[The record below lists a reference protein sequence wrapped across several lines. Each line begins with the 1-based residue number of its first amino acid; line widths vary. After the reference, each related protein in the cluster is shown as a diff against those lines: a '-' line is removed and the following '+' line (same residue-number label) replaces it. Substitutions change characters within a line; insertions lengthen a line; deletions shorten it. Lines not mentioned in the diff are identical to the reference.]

1 MTQKSFFTEGIVMQ
15 MFSLK
20 AKLVVSIRGVT
31 MSLQRRL
38 VDRRLLF
45 FDELGEP
52 TKLTEAEFYS
62 GYEKREIEVCTD
74 QPFLGEAPCVRNVA
88 PDLTCFPPH
97 HSQEALRRRTY
108 LTGVMDEGQSKL
120 PSEEI
125 MLEKL
130 KNIAKIIGD
139 ACAPSICTIR
149 RWASRYIGND
159 VVKLVPKHS
168 KKGRVASITGEV
180 EVTLGGVIEEFYMN
194 ENRNSVTY
202 VIGAFQERLEA
213 KNLGRLPTDQL
224 TLPSDMTVR
233 RYIASLDPYMVDE
246 ARLGKH
252 AANKKHRAATGVL
265 RVNHILE
272 RWEIDH
278 TLLDVLLVDEETG
291 LVIGRPYLTVVL
303 DRFSR
308 MVMGY
313 LLHLAAPNTESVLRV
328 IERAI
333 RPKADLLQ
341 RFPKVKNEWRAHGMP
356 TRIVPDNAAEFHAG
370 DLVEGFNDLGIEI
383 LYPPSRDPQKKGAVE
398 RFFSTQN
405 MGLVHNLPGTTFSN
419 IQQRGDYD
427 SEKHACFTLAQ
438 LEAAIVKWIVDGYH
452 QTPHRGLKKRTP
464 AQVWA
469 SDEAQHLIRLPVDL
483 DALECILAR
492 RASVKVHHYG
502 IEVESLGYHSSE
514 LAELRMRLEPDE
526 KVSVRYRDE
535 AGHVWVH
542 DRFRNVFLQ
551 VPVKDKR
558 MIGKSRELW
567 KAAQKALREAG
578 GENPSFDELHRTYR
592 DLRED
597 IAEAR
602 TSQKLRRRREAAR
615 AKLDREGRKVDA
627 NSSPEVVAQ
636 VEWVDGHFT
645 SPPAAPLKVSYR
657 PPSVG
662 GRS

>member
-1 MTQKSFFTEGIVMQ
+1 MTQKSFFPEDIVMQ
-15 MFSLK
+15 TFSLK
-20 AKLVVSIRGVT
+20 AKLVVFVRGLRMT
-31 MSLQRRL
+31 FQRRL

-52 TKLTEAEFYS
+52 TKLTEVEFYS
-62 GYEKREIEVCTD
+62 GYEKREIEVCAD
-74 QPFLGEAPCVRNVA
+74 QNFLGEIPYVRNVA
-88 PDLTCFPPH
+88 PDLTCFPALH
-97 HSQEALRRRTY
+97 REQALRRRTY
-108 LTGVMDEGQSKL
+108 LDGVMDEGQSKL

-130 KNIAKIIGD
+130 KKIAKVIGD
-139 ACAPSICTIR
+139 VCAPSICTIR
-149 RWASRYIGND
+149 RWASRYIGKD

-168 KKGRVASITGEV
+168 KKGRTASITGELKV
-180 EVTLGGVIEEFYMN
+180 ILDVVVDELYMSETPASVTEVIGELRIRIEE
-194 ENRNSVTY
+194 S
-202 VIGAFQERLEA
+202 
-213 KNLGRLPTDQL
+213 NLGRLPSNQL
-224 TLPSDMTVR
+224 TIPSGMTVR
-233 RYIASLDPYMVDE
+233 RYIANLDPYLVDE

-252 AANKKHRAATGVL
+252 AAKKKHRAATGVL

-291 LVIGRPYLTVVL
+291 LVIGRPYLTIVL

-370 DLVEGFNDLGIEI
+370 DLVEGFNELGIEI
-383 LYPPSRDPQKKGAVE
+383 MYPPSRDPQKKGAVE

-405 MGLVHNLPGTTFSN
+405 LGLIHNLPGTTFSN
-419 IQQRGDYD
+419 IQQRGDYE

-438 LEAAIVKWIVDGYH
+438 LEAAVVKWIVDGYH
-452 QTPHRGLKKRTP
+452 QTPHRGLNKRTP

-469 SDEAQHLIRLPVDL
+469 SDEAQHLIRLPLDL

-492 RASVKVHHYG
+492 RGSVRVHHYG
-502 IEVESLGYHSSE
+502 IEVETLGYHSGE
-514 LAELRMRLEPDE
+514 LAQLRMLLTPDE

-578 GENPSFDELHRTYR
+578 GEKPSFDELHRTYR
-592 DLRED
+592 ELRED
-597 IAEAR
+597 VAEAR
-602 TSQKLRRRREAAR
+602 NSQKLRRRREAAR
-615 AKLDREGRKVDA
+615 AKLDREGRKVDE
-627 NSSPEVVAQ
+627 NRSTEVVTEVA
-636 VEWVDGHFT
+636 WVDRSFT
-645 SPPAAPLKVSYR
+645 PPAVPSSFKVIVSQE
-657 PPSVG
+657 VV
-662 GRS
+662 

>member
-1 MTQKSFFTEGIVMQ
+1 MQ
-15 MFSLK
+15 IFSLK
-20 AKLVVSIRGVT
+20 AKLVVSIRGVK
-31 MSLQRRL
+31 MSLHRRL

-52 TKLTEAEFYS
+52 TKLSEAEFYS
-62 GYEKREIEVCTD
+62 GYEKREIEVCAD
-74 QPFLGEAPCVRNVA
+74 QPFLGEIPCIRNVA

-97 HSQEALRRRTY
+97 HRDEALRRRKY
-108 LTGVMDEGQSKL
+108 LVALMDEGQSKL

-130 KNIAKIIGD
+130 KKIAQEIGD
-139 ACAPSICTIR
+139 RCAPSICTIR
-149 RWASRYIGND
+149 RWLSRYVGSS
-159 VVKLVPKHS
+159 VVKLIPRHS
-168 KKGRVASITGEV
+168 KKGRAAAITGEV
-180 EVTLGGVIEEFYMN
+180 ETILQGVIDELYLN
-194 ENRNSVTY
+194 DSRKSVTY
-202 VIGAFQERLEA
+202 VIGSFKERLEA
-213 KNLGRLPTDQL
+213 KNLGRLPSEQL
-224 TLPSDMTVR
+224 SLPSDMTVR
-233 RYIASLDPYMVDE
+233 RYVANLDPYMVDE

-291 LVIGRPYLTVVL
+291 LGIGRPYLTIVL
-303 DRFSR
+303 DRYSR

-341 RFPKVKNEWRAHGMP
+341 RFPKVRNEWRAHGMP

-370 DLVEGFNDLGIEI
+370 DLVDGFNDLGIEI
-383 LYPPSRDPQKKGAVE
+383 MYPPSRDPQKKGAVE

-405 MGLVHNLPGTTFSN
+405 LGLIHNLPGTTFSN

-427 SEKHACFTLAQ
+427 SEKHACFTLTQ

-452 QTPHRGLKKRTP
+452 QTPHRGLNKRTP

-469 SDEAQHLIRLPVDL
+469 SGEAEHLIRLPVDL

-492 RASVKVHHYG
+492 RTSVKVHHYG
-502 IEVESLGYHSSE
+502 IEVDKLGYHSSE
-514 LAELRMRLEPDE
+514 LAELRLRLKPDE
-526 KVSVRYRDE
+526 KVSVHYRDE

-578 GENPSFDELHRTYR
+578 GEKPSFDELHRTYR
-592 DLRED
+592 ELRED
-597 IAEAR
+597 IDEAR
-602 TSQKLRRRREAAR
+602 SSQKLRRRREAAR
-615 AKLDREGRKVDA
+615 AKLDREGRKVEE
-627 NSSPEVVAQ
+627 NGSPEVVAE
-636 VEWVDGHFT
+636 VEWVDSHFT
-645 SPPAAPLKVSYR
+645 PLPATPLKVSYR

>member
-1 MTQKSFFTEGIVMQ
+1 MQ
-15 MFSLK
+15 IFSLK
-20 AKLVVSIRGVT
+20 EKLVVSIRGVT
-31 MSLQRRL
+31 MSLHRRL

-62 GYEKREIEVCTD
+62 GYEKREIEVCAD
-74 QPFLGEAPCVRNVA
+74 QPFLGEIPCVRNVA

-97 HSQEALRRRTY
+97 HRDEALRRRKY
-108 LTGVMDEGQSKL
+108 LVALMGEGQSKL

-130 KNIAKIIGD
+130 KKIAQEIGD
-139 ACAPSICTIR
+139 QCAPSICTIR
-149 RWASRYIGND
+149 RWLSRYVGSS
-159 VVKLVPKHS
+159 VVKLIPKHS
-168 KKGRVASITGEV
+168 KKGRSAAIAGKLE
-180 EVTLGGVIEEFYMN
+180 TLLQGVIEEHYLN
-194 ENRNSVTY
+194 ENRYSVTY
-202 VIGAFQERLEA
+202 VIGVFKERLEA
-213 KNLGRLPTDQL
+213 KNLGRLPSDQL

-233 RYIASLDPYMVDE
+233 RYIANLDPYMVDE

-291 LVIGRPYLTVVL
+291 LGIGRPYLTIVL
-303 DRFSR
+303 DRYSR

-356 TRIVPDNAAEFHAG
+356 TRIVPDNAAEFHSG
-370 DLVEGFNDLGIEI
+370 DLVDGFNDMGIEI
-383 LYPPSRDPQKKGAVE
+383 MYPPSRDPQKKGAVE

-405 MGLVHNLPGTTFSN
+405 LGLIHNIPGTTFSN
-419 IQQRGDYD
+419 IQQRGDYY
-427 SEKHACFTLAQ
+427 SEKHACFTLTQ

-452 QTPHRGLKKRTP
+452 QTPHRGLNKRTP

-469 SDEAQHLIRLPVDL
+469 SDEAEHLIRLPVDL

-492 RASVKVHHYG
+492 RTSVKVHHYG
-502 IEVESLGYHSSE
+502 IEVDSLGYHSSE
-514 LAELRMRLEPDE
+514 LAELRLRLKPDE
-526 KVSVRYRDE
+526 KISVHYRDE

-567 KAAQKALREAG
+567 KAAQKALRDAG
-578 GENPSFDELHRTYR
+578 GEKPSFDELHRTYR
-592 DLRED
+592 ELRED
-597 IAEAR
+597 IDEAR
-602 TSQKLRRRREAAR
+602 RSQKLRVRREAAR
-615 AKLDREGRKVDA
+615 AKLDREGRKAEA
-627 NSSPEVVAQ
+627 NPPPVVVAEM
-636 VEWVDGHFT
+636 EWVDRSST
-645 SPPAAPLKVSYR
+645 LPAAPSSFKVSYR
-657 PPSVG
+657 PPSAG
-662 GRS
+662 DRP